1 MRRGQ
6 RQRTE
11 TARLEDIV
19 LDLLAQNEFS
29 QEFASMIE
37 EQVMKKYGDIL
48 YQEHPVSANH
58 LSTTVLHSFRRL
70 PH

>member
-48 YQEHPVSANH
+48 YQEHPVSTSQLYDH
-58 LSTTVLHSFRRL
+58 ICH
-70 PH
+70 